1 MLLGEPERTQ
11 FDLNFVLFGI
21 PVRVHPLFWLVTLIF
36 GAQGQRDGIGIVT
49 WIAAVFISIL
59 VHELGHAV
67 MMLAHG
73 LRPWIVLYAMGG
85 LTGYDTRQYARSRAS
100 ESTGWILV
108 SLAGPVAGFLLAA
121 ILLAAIYLGVQDV
134 EIVRYGPWR
143 LLPGVINM
151 QNERLAH
158 LFNDVFYI
166 CILWGLVNLLPVYPL
181 DGGQVA
187 RELFMRFSPGDGIR
201 QSMMLSMIAGV
212 AMAVYGMIQWRSYF
226 VALFFGYLA
235 YMSYLAMQSYGD
247 RNRW

>member
-1 MLLGEPERTQ
+1 MLLGEPERTPY
-11 FDLNFVLFGI
+11 DLNFVLFGI
-21 PVRVHPLFWLVTLIF
+21 PVRVHPLFWLVSLVF
-36 GAQGQRDGIGIVT
+36 GAQGRNGVGILT

-59 VHELGHAV
+59 VHELGHAL

-85 LTGYDTRQYARSRAS
+85 LTGYDTRQYSRSRAS
-100 ESTGWILV
+100 TSTGAILI

-121 ILLAAIYLGVQDV
+121 ILLGVLYATVHGAQIDF
-134 EIVRYGPWR
+134 YGGPWDM
-143 LLPGVINM
+143 LPHVAM
-151 QNERLAH
+151 QNEKLAD

-187 RELFMRFSPGDGIR
+187 RELFMRFSPSDGIR
-201 QSMMLSMIAGV
+201 QSMMLSMIAGG
-212 AMAVYGMIQWRSYF
+212 AMAVYGAAQWKSAY